1 MFRPPNRPPPFTQH
15 HYPPPPMQQRVPGP
29 HPPNQNGLSGLLSRF
44 TNSSIPTGEGAS
56 KLTNTLSNVQKVLDV
71 AQQATPLIKEYG
83 PLIKD
88 APKYISMLK
97 ALQEI
102 NKEEEQ
108 EDAEE
113 VEEDSNTPK
122 TEKKEEHHI
131 EESEPIPKGSQPKLF
146 I

>member
-1 MFRPPNRPPPFTQH
+1 MHNQ
-15 HYPPPPMQQRVPGP
+15 YPPPPMQPRVPTP
-29 HPPNQNGLSGLLSRF
+29 NPPDQSGLKGLLSRF
-44 TNSSIPTGEGAS
+44 TNSSIPAGEGAS
-56 KLTNTLSNVQKVLDV
+56 KLTNTLSNVQQVLNV

-102 NKEEEQ
+102 NKEDEEDTEEVK
-108 EDAEE
+108 EDSRTPKKETEEGAEE
-113 VEEDSNTPK
+113 
-122 TEKKEEHHI
+122 HCI
-131 EESEPIPKGSQPKLF
+131 EEAEPVPKGSQPKLF